1 MENQTKLNGSEL
13 LLASLKKEKV
23 ELIFG
28 YPGGAVLPLYDAMYD
43 FEIPNVL
50 TRHEQGAVHAAEGYA
65 KVTGK
70 PGVVVVTSGPG
81 ATNAITGIADAMSD
95 SLPLVVITG
104 QVGTKGIGT
113 DAFQEADILGITL
126 PITKHNFQ
134 VRDINDLQRIVHE
147 AFHIAS
153 TGRPGP
159 VVIDLPKDISQEMGT
174 FLEQF
179 EVDIPSYQPNT
190 SASLPQIEKVMQ
202 QLKRA
207 KKPLLLVGAGVSYA
221 NATEELRKFVD
232 KYQIPVVETM
242 MALGTVPS
250 NHPLNLGMGG
260 MHGTYAANMALST
273 CDYLI
278 NIGSRFADRLATS
291 PKSFAPHAKIA
302 HIDIDPA
309 EIGKVIR
316 TDIPV
321 VADAKD
327 ALNKMLALDTK
338 PGNYSEWINTCQ
350 ERQEQ
355 HPLYYEQTTTEI
367 KPQKV
372 VELVGEITD
381 SKAYVVTDVGQ
392 HQMWVAQFYPFTF
405 PRQLITSGG
414 LGTMGYGIPAGIGVK
429 FAHPESQVVV
439 FVGDGGFQ
447 MTNQEFAILNE
458 HQLDIKFVLM
468 NNHVLGMVH
477 QWQEK
482 FHGARYSASEFHTQ
496 PDFMKLAEAYHI
508 KGVKINNPLT
518 FEDELKAAFAMPGPV
533 LIEVEIPADEHV
545 LPMVAAGAPN
555 HKMIGVK

>member
-13 LLASLKKEKV
+13 LLECLKKEKV

-104 QVGTKGIGT
+104 QVGTGGIGT

-134 VRDINDLQRIVHE
+134 VRDVNDLQRIVHE

-159 VVIDLPKDISQEMGT
+159 VVIDLPKDISQSMGE
-174 FLEQF
+174 FLEHF

-190 SASLPQIEKVMQ
+190 SASLPQIEKVMK

-221 NATEELRKFVD
+221 NATKELRTFVD

-250 NHPLNLGMGG
+250 KHPLNLGMGG

-291 PKSFAPHAKIA
+291 PNSFAPNAKIA

-327 ALNKMLALDTK
+327 ALEKMLALDTK
-338 PGNYSEWINTCQ
+338 PGDYSEWIAECQ
-350 ERQEQ
+350 EREAK
-355 HPLYYEQTTTEI
+355 HPLYYDDTDEEI
-367 KPQKV
+367 KPQRV
-372 VELVGEITD
+372 VEIVGEITD

-392 HQMWVAQFYPFTF
+392 HQMWVSQFYPFSF
-405 PRQLITSGG
+405 PRQMITSGG

-458 HQLDIKFVLM
+458 HNLDIKFVF
-468 NNHVLGMVH
+468 N
-477 QWQEK
+477 E
-482 FHGARYSASEFHTQ
+482 
-496 PDFMKLAEAYHI
+496 
-508 KGVKINNPLT
+508 
-518 FEDELKAAFAMPGPV
+518 
-533 LIEVEIPADEHV
+533 
-545 LPMVAAGAPN
+545 
-555 HKMIGVK
+555 

>member
-13 LLASLKKEKV
+13 LLECLKKEKV

-104 QVGTKGIGT
+104 QVGTGGIGT

-134 VRDINDLQRIVHE
+134 VRDVNDLQRIVHE

-159 VVIDLPKDISQEMGT
+159 VVIDLPKDISQSMGE
-174 FLEQF
+174 FLEHF

-190 SASLPQIEKVMQ
+190 SASLPQIEKVMK

-221 NATEELRKFVD
+221 NATEELRTFVD

-250 NHPLNLGMGG
+250 KHPLNLGMGG

-291 PKSFAPHAKIA
+291 PNSFAPNAKIA

-327 ALNKMLALDTK
+327 ALEKMLALDTK
-338 PGNYSEWINTCQ
+338 PGNYSEWIAECQ
-350 ERQEQ
+350 ERETK
-355 HPLYYEQTTTEI
+355 HPLYYDETDEEI
-367 KPQKV
+367 KPQRV
-372 VELVGEITD
+372 VEIVGEITD

-392 HQMWVAQFYPFTF
+392 HQMWVSQFYPFSF
-405 PRQLITSGG
+405 PRQMITSGG

-429 FAHPESQVVV
+429 FAHPKSQVVV

-458 HQLDIKFVLM
+458 HNLDIKFVLM

-482 FHGARYSASEFHTQ
+482 FHGARFSSSEFKTQ
-496 PDFMKLAEAYHI
+496 PDFMKLAEAYHV
-508 KGVKINNPLT
+508 KGVRLSNPKT
-518 FEDELKAAFAMPGPV
+518 IEEDLKATFALEGPV
-533 LIEVEIPADEHV
+533 LIEVEIPAQEHV

>member
-13 LLASLKKEKV
+13 LLECLKKEKV

-104 QVGTKGIGT
+104 QVGTGGIGT

-134 VRDINDLQRIVHE
+134 VRDVNDLQRIVHE

-159 VVIDLPKDISQEMGT
+159 VVIDLPKDISQSMGE
-174 FLEQF
+174 FLEHF

-190 SASLPQIEKVMQ
+190 SASLPQIEKVMK

-221 NATEELRKFVD
+221 NATEELRTFVD

-250 NHPLNLGMGG
+250 KHPLNLGMGG
-260 MHGTYAANMALST
+260 MHGTYAANLALST

-291 PKSFAPHAKIA
+291 PNSFAPNAKIA

-327 ALNKMLALDTK
+327 ALEKMLALDTK
-338 PGNYSEWINTCQ
+338 PGNYSEWIAECQ
-350 ERQEQ
+350 ERETK
-355 HPLYYEQTTTEI
+355 HPLYYDETDEEI
-367 KPQKV
+367 KPQRV
-372 VELVGEITD
+372 VEIVGEITD

-392 HQMWVAQFYPFTF
+392 HQMWVSQFYPFSF
-405 PRQLITSGG
+405 PRQMITSGG

-429 FAHPESQVVV
+429 FAHPKSQVVV

-458 HQLDIKFVLM
+458 HNLDIKFVLM

-482 FHGARYSASEFHTQ
+482 FHGARFSSSEFKTQ
-496 PDFMKLAEAYHI
+496 PDFMKLAEAYHV
-508 KGVKINNPLT
+508 KGVRLSNPKT
-518 FEDELKAAFAMPGPV
+518 IEEDLKATFALEGPV
-533 LIEVEIPADEHV
+533 LIEVEIPAQEHV